1 MGQAVGTKALQSL
14 GQGGQVAAGIIPR
27 GGKRGQCQNQQKNQ
41 GIPHPVPFAGRLCRS
56 SRRRSFRLVRQSL
69 RRQHIRRDRP
79 AVFLPACPR
88 RLRQTGCSTTDHV
101 QQPEGRCIRV
111 RPQNA
116 APPAHG
122 PVLPE
127 WARLSRGRSWRSVFP
142 GSLRP
147 HNSKPQN
154 RTPFLHPAPFPAGL
168 PAECLRPHHSIPA
181 ACGAFPA
188 PAPLHEQGSSPL
200 LHRALPQS
208 GRSGPCGPFPAR
220 QAFRPAGPQAPPPH
234 GHGIGLQC
242 LPAVLP
248 AAPSTA
254 VRQTDAAHRWSAFF
268 LRVSTASPPR
278 PGAAR
283 INP

>member
-56 SRRRSFRLVRQSL
+56 VSTSAGTALPYFCQLVPAACGRPDAARRIMSSSQRAGASVFATVR
-69 RRQHIRRDRP
+69 
-79 AVFLPACPR
+79 
-88 RLRQTGCSTTDHV
+88 T
-101 QQPEGRCIRV
+101 QQPLRLPRNSTVSSARSTHPAARSAPTKRC
-111 RPQNA
+111 A
-116 APPAHG
+116 ACTRASFAGMGPPFQ
-122 PVLPE
+122 
-127 WARLSRGRSWRSVFP
+127 S
-142 GSLRP
+142 
-147 HNSKPQN
+147 

-220 QAFRPAGPQAPPPH
+220 QAFRPAGPQAPLPH

-248 AAPSTA
+248 VAPSTA

>member
-1 MGQAVGTKALQSL
+1 MPCAVCGAAL
-14 GQGGQVAAGIIPR
+14 PER
-27 GGKRGQCQNQQKNQ
+27 C
-41 GIPHPVPFAGRLCRS
+41 F
-56 SRRRSFRLVRQSL
+56 
-69 RRQHIRRDRP
+69 
-79 AVFLPACPR
+79 PACPEGSAPSAHPPGPPCRIFASLSPPPAADRMQHDGSCPAARGPVHPCSPLCAPSSPCGCPETARCPR
-88 RLRQTGCSTTDHV
+88 RAPR
-101 QQPEGRCIRV
+101 IRRKDL

-116 APPAHG
+116 VPPAHG
-122 PVLPE
+122 PALPE
-127 WARLSRGRSWRSVFP
+127 WARLSHGRSWRSAFP

-147 HNSKPQN
+147 HSSKPQN
-154 RTPFLHPAPFPAGL
+154 RTPFPHPAPFPAGL
-168 PAECLRPHHSIPA
+168 PAGCLRPHHSIPA

-220 QAFRPAGPQAPPPH
+220 QAFRPAGPQAPLPH